1 MSKMLYLVRHAK
13 SSWDDMSL
21 DDRDRPLS
29 KRGLRNAPK
38 MGRRLSKRGIA
49 LDRMI
54 VSPALRAQ
62 TTARLIAAE
71 IGFDQENI
79 DTDDTLYFNG
89 STIIANLIRDQDE
102 SVRQL
107 MLVGHNPDTTSLFNM
122 LCGFQVANMPT
133 CAIAS
138 IKITMPWSELSATS
152 SDVHHYDYPKK
163 DKDDA

>member
-1 MSKMLYLVRHAK
+1 
-13 SSWDDMSL
+13 MSL
-21 DDRDRPLS
+21 DDHDRPLS
-29 KRGLRNAPK
+29 KRGLNNAPK
-38 MGRRLSKRGIA
+38 MGCKLLKRGIA

-71 IGFDQENI
+71 IDFEQDRI
-79 DTDDTLYFNG
+79 DIDDTLYFNG
-89 STIIANLIRDQDE
+89 STIIADMIRAEDE
-102 SVRQL
+102 AVRQL

-138 IKITMPWSELSATS
+138 IKVNMPWSELSAAS
-152 SDVHHYDYPKK
+152 SSVYHYDYPKK
-163 DKDDA
+163 DKG